1 MQSPSIHRLQ
11 AKEMKTRALPA
22 LVALLIVG
30 LIASTWTGLFTFIGM
45 SASSGLVD
53 EFESDW
59 LPDID
64 VTDIAQLPNL
74 SSVSELFSADGVK
87 LAELS
92 GRLSQ
97 PVRLQ
102 DIPPILQKA
111 VIAAEDGDFYTHN
124 GVDFEA
130 VARAVVANLQGS
142 TTQGASTITQQ
153 LVRGQ
158 RYVGREE
165 TVLRKLHEMR
175 FAAEMEERYTKD
187 QILEF
192 YLNSVYFGWNAY
204 GVKAAAREYF
214 GKDLSAITLPEA
226 ATLATLVRNPTLY
239 DPRGQNATRVGE
251 RRDGVLGLM
260 QQAGYITQAEA
271 ENAKAT
277 PLQVIEHQRLTEPA
291 PQVRILSVRQLLND
305 PEFAVL
311 GATTAERM
319 VAIFGCPQQ
328 DEDCEGRSILKG
340 GLKIHTTVDIARQAM
355 ADAIL
360 RDWFPIN
367 QDGSSAPTGAIL
379 LLDNQTGAIRVMAS
393 GLDFGTDY
401 AAGQRDYDI
410 ATEGQRQP
418 GSAFK
423 PFALVAYLRNG
434 GSMNS
439 HWNSESPISLDCDVP
454 CGPHGEFRWKVGNAD
469 GDGGGKL
476 LPLTAATI
484 SSVNTVYAQVALAV
498 GPAAIKETAHLMG
511 VKSDIPEVFSL
522 ALGAGE
528 VSPLDMATGY
538 ATLANYGRRVD
549 SYLIERIEAP
559 DGQVIYQ
566 RQPTQTEVIDP
577 ALAATVVSAMRGVV
591 SGGTGTRANL
601 PDRPEAGKT
610 GTNQS
615 YRDAWFVGF
624 VPQYTAAV
632 WVGHADAQIELR
644 NVTIKGE
651 RYTRVFGGS
660 VPAPIW
666 REFMTAALAGVP
678 PQDFPPIPAGAG
690 QYHSTPGTK
699 VPDVIGLDLR
709 AAKSKIQTAHLAM
722 VETENY
728 DPTAP
733 LGLVFAQAPA
743 ADSGSAHGSAVTV
756 TVSLGPA
763 PIVSMPSLIGYTLVE
778 VPGVMANY
786 AAQTGIALQAPTPV
800 FQVTEPANW
809 DRVYAQN
816 PLPGAFVDAGTQII
830 IYIGKPA

>member
-1 MQSPSIHRLQ
+1 MPPPSIHRLQ
-11 AKEMKTRALPA
+11 AREMKTRALPA
-22 LVALLIVG
+22 AVALAIVALIV
-30 LIASTWTGLFTFIGM
+30 STWTGLFTFLGM
-45 SASSGLVD
+45 AASSSLVD
-53 EFESDW
+53 QFEGAW
-59 LPDID
+59 LPEID

-74 SSVSELFSADGVK
+74 SSVSELFSADGAK
-87 LAELS
+87 LAQLS

-97 PVRLQ
+97 PVRLE
-102 DIPPILQKA
+102 DIPPILQRA
-111 VIAAEDGDFYTHN
+111 VISAEDGDFYEHN

-130 VARAVVANLQGS
+130 VARAMVANLRGT

-153 LVRGQ
+153 VVRGQ

-175 FAAEMEERYTKD
+175 FAAEMEKRYTKD

-204 GVKAAAREYF
+204 GVKAAAQEYF
-214 GKDLSAITLPEA
+214 GKDLSGITLPEA
-226 ATLATLVRNPTLY
+226 AMLATLVRNPTLY
-239 DPRGQNATRVGE
+239 DPRGKNAPRVGE
-251 RRDGVLGLM
+251 RRNDVLGLM
-260 QQAGYITQAEA
+260 REAGYITASEA
-271 ENAKAT
+271 AAAMAT
-277 PLQVIEHQRLTEPA
+277 PLQVIQHQTLTEPA

-311 GATTAERM
+311 GATTADRQT
-319 VAIFGCPQQ
+319 AIFGCPQQ
-328 DEDCEGRSILKG
+328 DEECEGRSILKG
-340 GLKIHTTVDIARQAM
+340 GLKIFTTVDLARQDM
-355 ADAIL
+355 ANAIL

-367 QDGSSAPTGAIL
+367 PEGTSAPTGAIL
-379 LLDNQTGAIRVMAS
+379 LLDNQTGAIKVMAS

-401 AAGQRDYDI
+401 ASGQRDYDI

-418 GSAFK
+418 GSSFK

-439 HWNSESPISLDCDVP
+439 HWNSESPITLDCDVP
-454 CGPHGEFRWKVGNAD
+454 CGPRGEFRWKVGNAD

-484 SSVNTVYAQVALAV
+484 NSVNTVYAQVALTV

-549 SYLIERIEAP
+549 SYLIDRIEAP

-566 RQPTQTEVIDP
+566 HQPTQTEVLPP
-577 ALAATVVSAMRGVV
+577 ALAGVVVDAMRSVVSQ
-591 SGGTGTRANL
+591 GTGTRANL
-601 PDRPEAGKT
+601 PDRQEAGKT

-644 NVTIKGE
+644 NVTIKGQ

-678 PQDFPPIPAGAG
+678 AQDFPPIPPGAGAYRG
-690 QYHSTPGTK
+690 TPSTV
-699 VPDVIGLDLR
+699 VPDVMGLDLR
-709 AAKSKIQTAHLAM
+709 AAKSKIQTAHLAL
-722 VETENY
+722 VETSDYSNE
-728 DPTAP
+728 PI
-733 LGLVFAQAPA
+733 GLVFAQAPPA
-743 ADSGSAHGSAVTV
+743 GTGAAHGSAVTV
-756 TVSLGPA
+756 TISLGPA
-763 PIVSMPSLIGYTLVE
+763 PVVAMPNLVGYMLAE
-778 VPGVMANY
+778 IPAVMANY
-786 AAQTGIALQAPTPV
+786 AAQTGIQLQPPTPV
-800 FQVTEPANW
+800 FQVTEPASW
-809 DRVYAQN
+809 DRVYAQD
-816 PLPGAFVDAGTQII
+816 PLPGAGVDSGTQLI
-830 IYIGKPA
+830 IYVGKPA